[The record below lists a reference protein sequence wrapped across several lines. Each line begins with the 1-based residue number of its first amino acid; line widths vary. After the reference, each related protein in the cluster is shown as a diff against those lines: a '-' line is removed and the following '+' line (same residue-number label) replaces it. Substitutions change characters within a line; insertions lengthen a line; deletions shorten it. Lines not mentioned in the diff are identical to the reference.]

1 MKNHIVFFV
10 LGCLLVACPMPNT
23 APASIELTCQ
33 PVSLKV
39 TEETFCQA
47 TVKDGAGNTIVPPPS
62 VAFASSSQASAS
74 ISNIGIVTALA
85 VGTTQI
91 QATSGAVVSSAI
103 NLDIKEY
110 ETQSDIQAGGSHT
123 CYLKSSGK
131 AYCWGLNTYGQ
142 VGSGSSFGNVYS
154 PEAVQAP
161 TGVVPF
167 RFKSI
172 STGENH
178 TCGLSHKGLA
188 YCWGISGSGQLGS
201 NAQNPRIPTPVLEP
215 QGGQPLQF
223 AQISAGNY
231 HTCGITT
238 AGKAYCWGAG
248 IYGTLGTGTL
258 SNSTRPVEVTN
269 PVGEPALQFA
279 SIAATSFHTCAITVA
294 GKAYCWGE
302 NNSGQGGDG
311 TTTAKNLAPKA
322 VSVSTTGQAL
332 VFKHIGVDGARSCG
346 LTTTGEAYCW
356 GTNTLG
362 GLGDGTLDS
371 STKPIAVAAPVGG
384 SVLTFS
390 HLSLGSSDTC
400 GVTETGGGYCW
411 GSSAT
416 TGANYGNLSKIP
428 VAVVAPAGG
437 SVLVWQKISKG
448 GLHGCG
454 YTFNNAVYC
463 WGNYTNGQIGVGNI
477 QPDSRFPLL
486 TNPMP

>member
-10 LGCLLVACPMPNT
+10 LGSLLVACPPINN
-23 APASIELTCQ
+23 APATIELTCQ
-33 PVSLKV
+33 VASLKV
-39 TEETFCQA
+39 TEETSCQA
-47 TVKDGAGNTIVPPPS
+47 NVKDGAGNAIVPPPS
-62 VAFASSSQASAS
+62 VTFASSSQTTASV
-74 ISNIGIVTALA
+74 SNVGLITALE

-91 QATSGAVVSSAI
+91 QATSGAVVSSSV
-103 NLDIKEY
+103 NLEVKEY
-110 ETQSDIQAGGSHT
+110 ETQSDIQAGGWHT

-142 VGSGSSFGNVYS
+142 VGSGSSFGKIYS
-154 PEAVQAP
+154 PEAVQSP
-161 TGVVPF
+161 TGVAPF

-172 STGENH
+172 TTGSSH
-178 TCGLSHKGLA
+178 SCGLSHKGLA

-215 QGGQPLQF
+215 QGGQPLKF
-223 AQISAGNY
+223 TQITAGNY
-231 HTCGITT
+231 HTCAVTT
-238 AGKAYCWGAG
+238 TGKAYCWGAG
-248 IYGTLGTGTL
+248 NTGALGTGAS
-258 SNSTRPVEVTN
+258 SNTIRPVEVTN

-279 SIAATSFHTCAITVA
+279 SIAATSFHTCGITIQ

-302 NNSGQGGDG
+302 NNNGQGGEG

-322 VSVSTTGQAL
+322 VSESTTGQTL
-332 VFKHIGVDGARSCG
+332 VFNNIEVDGARSCG
-346 LTTTGEAYCW
+346 LTTTGAAYCW

-362 GLGDGTLDS
+362 GLGDGTLDT

-384 SVLTFS
+384 SVLVFK

-448 GLHGCG
+448 GLHACG
-454 YTFNNAVYC
+454 YTVTNSVYC
-463 WGNYTNGQIGVGNI
+463 WGSYDNGQIGVGNI
-477 QPDSRFPLL
+477 QPDSRFPIL